1 MSIPTIIT
9 ILEKMLTLHA
19 YLNELTVR
27 KEEIVKANKV
37 EELQQITKEEKQYTR
52 AIVQLEKQRAELSDG
67 KTVTELAE
75 LGTPTERDTLL
86 DLKARLTETITNIQ
100 KQNELNQ
107 LLLEQ
112 SLQFVTMTI
121 NTLNPQPNAVNYEKP
136 ANTKKPVS
144 APARSLFDSRA

>member
-19 YLNELTVR
+19 YLYELTVR

-37 EELQQITKEEKQYTR
+37 EELQQLTREEKQYTR
-52 AIVQLEKQRAELSDG
+52 AIVQLEKQRTELSEG

-75 LGTPTERDTLL
+75 MATPSEKSALQ
-86 DLKARLTETITNIQ
+86 DLKARLTETIGNIQ
-100 KQNELNQ
+100 NQNELNQ
-107 LLLEQ
+107 LLLQQ
-112 SLQFVTMTI
+112 SLQFVTMTL

-136 ANTKKPVS
+136 ANTKKSVS

>member
-1 MSIPTIIT
+1 MSISTIIS

-19 YLNELTVR
+19 YLYELTVR

-37 EELQQITKEEKQYTR
+37 EELQQITREEKQYTR
-52 AIVQLEKQRAELSDG
+52 AIVQLEKQRAEASNG
-67 KTVTELAE
+67 KTVSTLIETCSPIEKKELLNLKDRLAE
-75 LGTPTERDTLL
+75 
-86 DLKARLTETITNIQ
+86 TIAKIQ
-100 KQNELNQ
+100 KQNEINK

-136 ANTKKPVS
+136 VNTKKSVS
-144 APARSLFDSRA
+144 TPARSLFDSKA

>member
-9 ILEKMLTLHA
+9 ILEKMHTLHA
-19 YLNELTVR
+19 YLYELTVR
-27 KEEIVKANKV
+27 KEEIVKVNKV
-37 EELQQITKEEKQYTR
+37 EELQQITREEKQYTR
-52 AIVQLEKQRAELSDG
+52 AIVQLEKQRAELSEG

-75 LGTPTERDTLL
+75 VSTPTEKQALL
-86 DLKARLTETITNIQ
+86 DLKAGLTETIGNIQ

-112 SLQFVTMTI
+112 SLQFVTMTL

-136 ANTKKPVS
+136 ANTKKSVS

>member
-19 YLNELTVR
+19 YLYELTVR

-37 EELQQITKEEKQYTR
+37 EELQRITREEKQYTR
-52 AIVQLEKQRAELSDG
+52 AIMQLEKQRAELSKG

-75 LGTPTERDTLL
+75 MSTPTEKHTLL
-86 DLKARLTETITNIQ
+86 DLKARLTETIGNIQ

-112 SLQFVTMTI
+112 SLQFVTMTL

-136 ANTKKPVS
+136 ANTKKSVS

>member
-19 YLNELTVR
+19 YLYELIVR
-27 KEEIVKANKV
+27 KEEIVKMNKV
-37 EELQQITKEEKQYTR
+37 EELQQITREEKQYTR
-52 AIVQLEKQRAELSDG
+52 AIVQLEKQRAELSEG

-75 LGTPTERDTLL
+75 MGNPTEKSTLL
-86 DLKARLTETITNIQ
+86 DLKARLTDTIDNIQ

-112 SLQFVTMTI
+112 SLQFVTMTL

-136 ANTKKPVS
+136 ANTKKSVS

>member
-1 MSIPTIIT
+1 MSNSTIIS

-19 YLNELTVR
+19 YLYELTVR

-37 EELQQITKEEKQYTR
+37 EELQQITREEKQYTR
-52 AIVQLEKQRAELSDG
+52 AIVQLEKQRAEASNG
-67 KTVTELAE
+67 KTVSTLIETCSPIEKKELLNLKDRLAE
-75 LGTPTERDTLL
+75 
-86 DLKARLTETITNIQ
+86 TIAKIQ
-100 KQNELNQ
+100 KQNEINK

-136 ANTKKPVS
+136 VNTKKSVS
-144 APARSLFDSRA
+144 TPAHSLFDSKA

>member
-19 YLNELTVR
+19 YLYELTVR

-37 EELQQITKEEKQYTR
+37 EELQQLTREEKQYTR
-52 AIVQLEKQRAELSDG
+52 AIIQLDKQRAELSEG

-75 LGTPTERDTLL
+75 MSSPTEKSTLL
-86 DLKARLTETITNIQ
+86 DLKARLTGIIGSIQ

-112 SLQFVTMTI
+112 SLQFVTMTL

-136 ANTKKPVS
+136 ANTKKSVS